1 MNDLTHMDPEER
13 RAMTE
18 EPLDAEW
25 TTKTLENIQR
35 LAQEGGYDALR
46 LVRECTAAALRDVR
60 SGRAI
65 AEAADMSTSDGL
77 GAGPCMDVD
86 DFAATVTG
94 GKESADDWRLLAKSR
109 LMVIEELADQL
120 VGAERQRDHRP
131 FEAAINEIAQAT
143 EGSAADLAQVVYA
156 QLDKLGVSYDA
167 H

>member
-1 MNDLTHMDPEER
+1 MSNPTEGRTDEE
-13 RAMTE
+13 
-18 EPLDAEW
+18 LDI
-25 TTKTLENIQR
+25 TMKRVN
-35 LAQEGGYDALR
+35 DALAKSPDR
-46 LVRECTAAALRDVR
+46 QFE
-60 SGRAI
+60 
-65 AEAADMSTSDGL
+65 EAADMGTWDGL

-94 GKESADDWRLLAKSR
+94 GKESADEWRLLAKSR

-131 FEAAINEIAQAT
+131 FEAAINEIAHAT

-156 QLDKLGVSYDA
+156 QLDKLGVPHDS